1 MLCPPRPPTE
11 RKAHKNAADDKT
23 GRCNRNPAQTGSDNC
38 PCSTNIGLDYE
49 WFGVDAGQRA
59 AADRIQ
65 KFLIDDCRKDSYHI
79 YELDG
84 RVIDEKALHPFA
96 ITATTAQ
103 GSLAAQGELAKEW
116 VEIFWNMPLRTGDRR
131 YYDNCLYI
139 FAFLALSGNY
149 RIW

>member
-1 MLCPPRPPTE
+1 MIE
-11 RKAHKNAADDKT
+11 
-23 GRCNRNPAQTGSDNC
+23 
-38 PCSTNIGLDYE
+38 
-49 WFGVDAGQRA
+49 
-59 AADRIQ
+59 
-65 KFLIDDCRKDSYHI
+65 DCRNDSYHI

-84 RVIDEKALHPFA
+84 RIAGERALHPFA

-103 GSLAAQGELAKEW
+103 GSLAAEGELAREW
-116 VEIFWNMPLRTGDRR
+116 VERFWNMPLRTGERR